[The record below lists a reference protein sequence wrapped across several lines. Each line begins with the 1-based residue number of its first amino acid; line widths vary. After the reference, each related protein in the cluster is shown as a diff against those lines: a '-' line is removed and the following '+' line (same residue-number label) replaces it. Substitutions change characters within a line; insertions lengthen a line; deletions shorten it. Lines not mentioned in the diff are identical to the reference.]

1 MEYINIY
8 IHVYYIPASDDSWCH
23 ETSLFIAHPK
33 KEQSLIWIHVLLFY
47 LSGDDYIIY
56 AHTVGRWLYTYI
68 YIYTLFYVQDHR
80 KSYVFFSS
88 MTRWPLCSF
97 GWHGVVSSSWWVLQ
111 GDLQRGTQRQEA
123 PNGRMSLGSN
133 KWIVDLIGEMGF
145 ILGYPRVNVYIDVK
159 NPWFSCKNG
168 LEMVRFP
175 YLCKR
180 LREGKNWY
188 SGIWWNSWEVYQSMC
203 GSIS

>member
-80 KSYVFFSS
+80 KSYVFFHLWQDDHFAHLVG
-88 MTRWPLCSF
+88 M
-97 GWHGVVSSSWWVLQ
+97 GWYHPAGEFCKETSN
-111 GDLQRGTQRQEA
+111 EA
-123 PNGRMSLGSN
+123 PSDKRHPTDGCLWDPTNGLWIWSE
-133 KWIVDLIGEMGF
+133 KWDLSWA
-145 ILGYPRVNVYIDVK
+145 ILG
-159 NPWFSCKNG
+159 
-168 LEMVRFP
+168 
-175 YLCKR
+175 
-180 LREGKNWY
+180 
-188 SGIWWNSWEVYQSMC
+188 
-203 GSIS
+203 

>member
-1 MEYINIY
+1 
-8 IHVYYIPASDDSWCH
+8 
-23 ETSLFIAHPK
+23 
-33 KEQSLIWIHVLLFY
+33 
-47 LSGDDYIIY
+47 
-56 AHTVGRWLYTYI
+56 
-68 YIYTLFYVQDHR
+68 
-80 KSYVFFSS
+80 
-88 MTRWPLCSF
+88 
-97 GWHGVVSSSWWVLQ
+97 
-111 GDLQRGTQRQEA
+111 
-123 PNGRMSLGSN
+123 
-133 KWIVDLIGEMGF
+133 VDLIGEMGF

-175 YLCKR
+175 YLCKC